1 MAISRF
7 AASRVTQGLP
17 KYQSA
22 WDQDGVEQGA
32 MVGIASA
39 NDGSA
44 NFSSIPQTYKDL
56 YVTGVFRGSTANTI
70 EYANLVI
77 NGSTSN
83 VYSFTHLTGD
93 GSVTSTGR
101 NFYTGA
107 TYLGNMAGNNATA
120 NLFSAYEIWIL
131 DYANTSHTKTYL
143 WRLSGD
149 ANGSGVTV
157 IGTGQFFQ
165 NAAVTSVNIYGSNG
179 TAIGTRHSLYGIG
192 RVGQ

>member
-7 AASRVTQGLP
+7 SASRLTQGLP
-17 KYQSA
+17 KYQDM
-22 WDQDGVEQGA
+22 WDQDTEQGV

-44 NFSSIPQTYKDL
+44 NFSSIPQGYKDL
-56 YVTGVFRGSTANTI
+56 YLTGVMRGTNANTI
-70 EYANLVI
+70 EYGNLTI
-77 NGSTSN
+77 NGATSN
-83 VYSFTHLTGD
+83 IYSFTHITGD
-93 GSVTSTGR
+93 GASSSSGR

-107 TYLGNMAGNNATA
+107 TFLGSMAGGNATA

-143 WRLSGD
+143 WRLSAD
-149 ANGSGVTV
+149 ANGSGQVV
-157 IGTGQFFQ
+157 LGTGQFFQ
-165 NAAVTSVNIYGSNG
+165 NAAVTQLNVYGSNG
-179 TAIGTRHSLYGIG
+179 TAVGTRHSLYGIG